1 MTAMAGLHVVVTGG
15 TGSFGRAFVR
25 HLLGDDAPPRLV
37 TVVSRDEQKQHE
49 MAMELPPSKMPVRYR
64 LGDVRDA
71 ARMLELTEGA
81 DVIVHAAS
89 IKHVPAAENNPMEC
103 VKTNVLGSYNVASAA
118 LRNRVPRV
126 IALSTDKA
134 ALPSAFYGASKL
146 MLERLFLHADLAGE
160 TRFSVV
166 RYANVFGT
174 RGSVVPLFLKLR
186 ESGELPITDPRA
198 TRFSITLKESIAL
211 VLFAFE
217 HGWGGEIVVPI
228 APSYRITDVA
238 RAIAPEARHNII
250 GLRPGE
256 KPHELL
262 ISELEAPQSVRRG
275 DHLIIC
281 PVAGRYDLDSYVAGT
296 GAQQIAGQ
304 REYSSEDND
313 RWLGVEEIRALVRE
327 MGLQL

>member
-1 MTAMAGLHVVVTGG
+1 MTAMAGRHVVVTGG

-25 HLLGDDAPPRLV
+25 HLLAADEKPRRV
-37 TVVSRDEQKQHE
+37 TVVSRDEQKQYE
-49 MAMELPPSKMPVRYR
+49 MAMEISPSKFPVRYR
-64 LGDVRDA
+64 LGDVRNA
-71 ARMLELTEGA
+71 ERMLEVTEGA

-89 IKHVPAAENNPMEC
+89 MKHVPAAEDNPMEC
-103 VKTNVLGSYNVASAA
+103 VRTNVLGSHNVATAA
-118 LRNRVPRV
+118 LRNKVSRV

-146 MLERLFLHADLAGE
+146 MLERLFLHADLAGD

-186 ESGELPITDPRA
+186 DSGELPITDPAA
-198 TRFSITLKESIAL
+198 TRFSITLKESVAL
-211 VLFAFE
+211 VMFAYE
-217 HGWGGEIVVPI
+217 HGWGGDIIVPV

-238 RAIAPEARHNII
+238 RAIAPDARHAII

-262 ISELEAPQSVRRG
+262 VSQLEAPQCVRR
-275 DHLIIC
+275 DNRLVIC
-281 PVAGRYDLDSYVAGT
+281 PVAGRYDLDQYVAAT
-296 GAQQIAGQ
+296 GAEGLPIP
-304 REYSSEDND
+304 REYSSNEND
-313 RWLGVEEIRALVRE
+313 LWLTVQEIKALVGE
-327 MGLQL
+327 AGLT

>member
-1 MTAMAGLHVVVTGG
+1 MTSMAGLDVVVTGG

-25 HLLGDDAPPRLV
+25 YLLAAEAKPRSV
-37 TVVSRDEQKQHE
+37 TVVSRDEQKQFE
-49 MAMELPPSKMPVRYR
+49 MAIEFPPSKWPVRYR
-64 LGDVRDA
+64 LGDVRNA
-71 ARMLELTEGA
+71 ERMLEVTEGA

-89 IKHVPAAENNPMEC
+89 MKHVLAAENNPMEC
-103 VKTNVLGSYNVASAA
+103 VQTNVLGSHNVATAA
-118 LRNRVPRV
+118 LRNKVPRV

-146 MLERLFLHADLAGE
+146 MLERLFLHADLHGE

-186 ESGELPITDPRA
+186 DTGVLPITDPAA
-198 TRFSITLKESIAL
+198 TRFSITLQESVAL
-211 VLFAFE
+211 VMFAHE
-217 HGWGGEIVVPI
+217 HGWGGEIIVPV

-238 RAIAPEARHNII
+238 RAIAPGARHAII

-262 ISELEAPQSVRRG
+262 VSQIEAPQCVRRG
-275 DHLIIC
+275 DRMVIC
-281 PVAGRYDLDSYVAGT
+281 PVAGRYDLDQYVAAT
-296 GAQQIAGQ
+296 GAERLANP
-304 REYSSEDND
+304 REFSSNDND
-313 RWLGVEEIRALVRE
+313 LWLGVEDIQALMRGA
-327 MGLQL
+327 GLAQ

>member
-1 MTAMAGLHVVVTGG
+1 MTAMAGLHVVITGG
-15 TGSFGRAFVR
+15 TGSFGRAFVS
-25 HLLGDDAPPRLV
+25 HLFGSGTPPRQV

-49 MAMELPPSKMPVRYR
+49 MAMEMSPSKLPVRYR

-71 ARMLELTEGA
+71 ARMLELTQGA

-89 IKHVPAAENNPMEC
+89 MKHVPAAENNPMEC
-103 VKTNVLGSYNVASAA
+103 VKTNILGSHNVASAA
-118 LRNRVPRV
+118 LMNRVPRV
-126 IALSTDKA
+126 VALSTDKA

-186 ESGELPITDPRA
+186 ESGELPITDPQA
-198 TRFSITLKESIAL
+198 TRFSITLKESVAL
-211 VLFAFE
+211 VMYAYE
-217 HGWGGEIVVPI
+217 HGWGGEIVVPV

-238 RAIAPEARHNII
+238 RAIAPDARHRII

-256 KPHELL
+256 KTHELL
-262 ISELEAPQSVRRG
+262 VSQWEAPQTVRRDG
-275 DHLIIC
+275 HLVIC
-281 PVAGRYDLDSYVAGT
+281 PVAGRYDLDRYVADT
-296 GAQQIAGQ
+296 GAQRIADAG
-304 REYSSEDND
+304 EYSSERND
-313 RWLGVEEIRALVRE
+313 RWLGVEDIRALVHAS
-327 MGLQL
+327 GLPQ